1 MVNKKIVVIGSG
13 LIGNIVTNE
22 LKRELG
28 KMYEIVAC
36 GHDVFKSGIN
46 VIMSTPVAMVV
57 LCGASTV
64 SRKLVDVL
72 PESVPILDMSPAFR
86 TSWTYGLGDWTGDA
100 TRVANPGCFATGVIY
115 LLAPLV
121 KHGIIRPSDTIYIDG
136 VGGRSV
142 GGNNMDEQYHR
153 GAMDDENIY
162 SLSKPHHHIPEILKA
177 TGHKGKLWFKPKLVA
192 PIYSGMRVQF
202 MVPGTNTAKLYDIYQ
217 EEYKNDTNVD
227 CTGADKN
234 ISLGSHQ
241 GIDGITIN
249 VFQDGDDCLVT
260 ANLDNL
266 KIGSA
271 STAVN
276 NIKKM
281 LNIN

>member
-13 LIGNIVTNE
+13 LIGTLVTYA
-22 LKRELG
+22 LKTELG
-28 KMYEIVAC
+28 KRYEIVTYK
-36 GHDVFKSGIN
+36 HDAFKSGID

-57 LCGASTV
+57 LCGASPV
-64 SRKLVDVL
+64 SRELVDIL

-86 TSWTYGLGDWTGDA
+86 TSWTYGLGDWTGYA

-121 KHGIIRPSDTIYIDG
+121 KHGIIRPSDNIYIDG

-142 GGNNMDEQYHR
+142 GGINMDEQYHR

-162 SLSKPHHHIPEILKA
+162 SLSKPHHQIPEILKA

-192 PIYSGMRVQF
+192 TVYSGMRVQF
-202 MVPGTNTAKLYDIYQ
+202 MVPHTNTAKLYDVYQ
-217 EEYKNDTNVD
+217 EEYKHDCNVD
-227 CTGADKN
+227 YTGTN
-234 ISLGSHQ
+234 ENVSLGSHQ

-249 VFQDGDDCLVT
+249 MFQDGDDCLVT

-266 KIGSA
+266 KIGSV

-276 NIKKM
+276 NIKK
-281 LNIN
+281 NAQY